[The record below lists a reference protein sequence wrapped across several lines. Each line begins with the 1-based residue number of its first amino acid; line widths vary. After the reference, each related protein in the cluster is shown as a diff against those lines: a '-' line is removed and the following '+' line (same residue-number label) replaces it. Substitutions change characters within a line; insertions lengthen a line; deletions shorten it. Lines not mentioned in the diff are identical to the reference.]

1 MLLFAS
7 YQAGGRG
14 RENVQLPLPIC
25 TGLSPKYT
33 VARTPKGTVT
43 YSHTAPYRFTQ
54 RTLSSPRTVS
64 RQIDGEHLSAPG
76 ADNAGK
82 IRPFL
87 LAAAL
92 AVDEQPDA
100 LRIFAVQYGRD
111 LIDVK
116 KRLLHC
122 RIPSIASRAT
132 AMSFKISG
140 RMLSR

>member
-1 MLLFAS
+1 MPP
-7 YQAGGRG
+7 
-14 RENVQLPLPIC
+14 PLPQIRHNIAQFRHSVPWIKA
-25 TGLSPKYT
+25 GS
-33 VARTPKGTVT
+33 V
-43 YSHTAPYRFTQ
+43 
-54 RTLSSPRTVS
+54 SPRTVS